1 MFYPFNNIVIVI
13 VHVALN
19 VINFI
24 ELESFNHINPWVS
37 IGSVWL
43 SDPLCYA
50 VNAHVEGF
58 VTSCIWDRS
67 QGTAG
72 KRDSTT

>member
-1 MFYPFNNIVIVI
+1 MWY
-13 VHVALN
+13 HCDCSSN
-19 VINFI
+19 VVNFI
-24 ELESFNHINPWVS
+24 ELESLTITLEWV
-37 IGSVWL
+37 GSVWL

-67 QGTAG
+67 HGTAG
-72 KRDSTT
+72 KRDSVTQLNPFET